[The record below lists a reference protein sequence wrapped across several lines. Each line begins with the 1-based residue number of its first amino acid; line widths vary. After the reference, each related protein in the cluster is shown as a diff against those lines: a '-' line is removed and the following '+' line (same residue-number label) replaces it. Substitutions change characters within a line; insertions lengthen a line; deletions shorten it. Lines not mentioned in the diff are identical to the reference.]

1 MIIYDDIY
9 EVKLGIK
16 LLDNKT
22 NKVKINKDI
31 HFQETED
38 SYLNVD
44 SMISKMIE
52 ILLDFHVITN
62 KFDEAIVFKY
72 IKNAF
77 KHADNTQHITGNLTL
92 KNEVKYNILFELN
105 KKVLAKMI

>member
-16 LLDNKT
+16 LFDKET

-38 SYLNVD
+38 NYLNVD
-44 SMISKMIE
+44 SIIAKMIE

-62 KFDEAIVFKY
+62 KFDETIVFKY

-77 KHADNTQHITGNLTL
+77 KHADNTQHITGKLTL
-92 KNEVKYNILFELN
+92 KNEVKYKI
-105 KKVLAKMI
+105 

>member
-1 MIIYDDIY
+1 MIIYEDIY
-9 EVKLGIK
+9 EVKLGIN
-16 LLDNKT
+16 LFDNET
-22 NKVKINKDI
+22 NKVKINKNI

-44 SMISKMIE
+44 SIIAKMIE

-62 KFDEAIVFKY
+62 KFDETIVFKY

-77 KHADNTQHITGNLTL
+77 KHADNTQHITGKLTL
-92 KNEVKYNILFELN
+92 KNEVKYNIIFELN